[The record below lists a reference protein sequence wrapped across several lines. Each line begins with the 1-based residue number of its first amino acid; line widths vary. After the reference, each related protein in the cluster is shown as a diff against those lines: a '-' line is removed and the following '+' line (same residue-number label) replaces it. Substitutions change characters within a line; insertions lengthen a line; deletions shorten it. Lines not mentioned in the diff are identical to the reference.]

1 MIIMINNEMIIYA
14 QPEEFRYITY
24 PGIRPN
30 LNRDMEMSIYMKFYM
45 VIEIIKI
52 IMQYI
57 N

>member
-1 MIIMINNEMIIYA
+1 MINNEMIIYA